1 MKIIL
6 RIQVFVI
13 ILICVA
19 CNLSEKNKVPFVG
32 DCLNFKKVDSL
43 VFNLDSLSAG
53 RNSEFRVYEFDGIK
67 YFTFLNRKSNSLY
80 FYQKNDLEVDRII
93 TFERE
98 GENGV
103 GNISSYFIHR
113 LDSIFLYS
121 YGGARLYLIDSNK
134 VVLNRYFV
142 DDEGVGV
149 RPEVG
154 GRRPL
159 FKVGHQI
166 VLNSWGS
173 QKEYYNN
180 QDFPEVSFTFLNI
193 KDSSKTYKISYP
205 DKYKNAI
212 WGVQFYQIYHDYNP
226 IDNLMVISF
235 PIDNNLY
242 VYDFNND
249 NYETISVVGGDK
261 LNVEPLSYNSG
272 KFVPHIIEEAKH
284 QMGQRYY
291 SSIKFDKKNK
301 LYYRL
306 IEEPFHEKYIEEF
319 SGSFSIYGPNSIEI
333 LDDQFKVIDVILLPE
348 NSYFMGSMFV
358 DDGYI
363 YLEKIQNNE
372 DLLIF
377 DAFDVIGM

>member
-1 MKIIL
+1 MKFIL

-19 CNLSEKNKVPFVG
+19 CNLSKENKVPFSG
-32 DCLNFKKVDSL
+32 EYLNLKRVDSL

-53 RNSEFRVYEFDGIK
+53 RNPESRVYEFDGIK

-80 FYQKNDLEVDRII
+80 FYQKNDSEVDRII
-93 TFERE
+93 PFERE

-121 YGGARLYLIDSNK
+121 YGGARLYLIDSNQ

-159 FKVGHQI
+159 FKVGDHI

-205 DKYKNAI
+205 DTYKNAI
-212 WGVQFYQIYHDYNP
+212 WGVQFYQIFHDYNP
-226 IDNLMVISF
+226 IDNLMVISY

-249 NYETISVVGGDK
+249 NYEKISVLGGED
-261 LNVEPLSYNSG
+261 LDVEPLSYNSG
-272 KFVPHIIEEAKH
+272 KFVPNIIEEAKH

-291 SSIKFDKKNK
+291 SSIKFDSKNN

-306 IEEPFHEKYIEEF
+306 IEEPFDEKYIEEF

-333 LDDQFKVIDVILLPE
+333 LDNQFKVIDVILLPE

-363 YLEKIQNNE
+363 YLEKIQDNE

-377 DAFDVIGM
+377 DAFNVNGL

>member
-1 MKIIL
+1 MSVRFFTFIFILGLSSCHLPKQNRIPFEGEMMKL
-6 RIQVFVI
+6 
-13 ILICVA
+13 
-19 CNLSEKNKVPFVG
+19 EKTGN
-32 DCLNFKKVDSL
+32 L
-43 VFNLDSLSAG
+43 VFKLDSLSAG
-53 RNSEFRVYEFDGIK
+53 RNSESRVYEFDGIK

-80 FYQKNDLEVDRII
+80 FYQFNKSEVDRII
-93 TFERE
+93 PFDRE
-98 GENGV
+98 GQNGV
-103 GNISSYFIHR
+103 GNITSYLIHS

-121 YGGARLYLIDSNK
+121 YGGARLYLIDSSE

-159 FKVGHQI
+159 FKVGDHI

-193 KDSSKTYKISYP
+193 KDSSKIYKISYP
-205 DKYKNAI
+205 DTYKDAI
-212 WGVQFYQIYHDYNP
+212 WGVQFYQIFHDYNP

-235 PIDNNLY
+235 PIDNDLY

-249 NYETISVVGGDK
+249 NYERISVLGSDDLV
-261 LNVEPLSYNSG
+261 VEPLSYNSG
-272 KFVPHIIEEAKH
+272 KFVPHIVEETKH
-284 QMGQRYY
+284 QMSQRYY
-291 SSIKFDKKNK
+291 SSIKIDMKNN

-306 IEEPFHEKYIEEF
+306 IEELFDEKYIEEF

-363 YLEKIQNNE
+363 YLEKIQDDE

-377 DAFDVIGM
+377 DAFNVNGV

>member
-1 MKIIL
+1 MKQII
-6 RIQVFVI
+6 IFVI
-13 ILICVA
+13 IICTSCQIYKKERIPFKGDFLKLDKVGGLIF
-19 CNLSEKNKVPFVG
+19 E
-32 DCLNFKKVDSL
+32 
-43 VFNLDSLSAG
+43 LDSLSTG
-53 RNSEFRVYEFDGIK
+53 RNSESRVYEFDGKK
-67 YFTFLNRKSNSLY
+67 YFTFLNKKSNSLY
-80 FYQKNDLEVDRII
+80 FYQKNNSEVDRII
-93 TFERE
+93 PFERE

-103 GNISSYFIHR
+103 GKITSYFIHSI
-113 LDSIFLYS
+113 DSIFLYS
-121 YGGARLYLIDSNK
+121 YGSARLCLIDSNE

-159 FKVGHQI
+159 FKVEDHI
-166 VLNSWGS
+166 ILNSWGS

-205 DKYKNAI
+205 DTYKDAI

-226 IDNLMVISF
+226 IDNLMVISY
-235 PIDNNLY
+235 PIDSDLY

-249 NYETISVVGGDK
+249 NYERISVLGGDD
-261 LNVEPLSYNSG
+261 LAVEPLSYNSG
-272 KFVPHIIEEAKH
+272 KFVPHIIEETKH
-284 QMGQRYY
+284 QMSQRYY
-291 SSIKFDKKNK
+291 SSIKFDRKNN

-306 IEEPFHEKYIEEF
+306 IEEPFDANYIEEF

-333 LDDQFKVIDVILLPE
+333 LDDQFKVIDVVFLPE

-363 YLEKIQNNE
+363 YLEKIQDDE

-377 DAFDVIGM
+377 DAFNVYGM